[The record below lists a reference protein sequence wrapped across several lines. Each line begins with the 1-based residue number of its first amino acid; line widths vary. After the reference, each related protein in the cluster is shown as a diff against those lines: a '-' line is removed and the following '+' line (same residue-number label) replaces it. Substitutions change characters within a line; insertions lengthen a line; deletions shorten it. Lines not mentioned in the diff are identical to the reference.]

1 MALAGYATMMM
12 MMMMMIATLPQLRL
26 DAATLL
32 LLLRT

>member
-1 MALAGYATMMM
+1 MALAGYATMM

>member
-1 MALAGYATMMM
+1 MALAGYATMM

-26 DAATLL
+26 DAATLV

>member
-1 MALAGYATMMM
+1 M